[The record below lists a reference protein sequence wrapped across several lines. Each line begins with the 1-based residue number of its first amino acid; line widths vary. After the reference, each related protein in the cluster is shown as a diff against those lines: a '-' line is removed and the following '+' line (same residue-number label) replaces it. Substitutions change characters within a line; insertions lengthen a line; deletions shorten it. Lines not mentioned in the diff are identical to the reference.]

1 MNRRGLGTVALILLV
16 VVAGSVFVTD
26 RYAQRQALASEQA
39 YLQSQLEQASCLTSS
54 GTSETTGRNQ
64 ASVVGRSVDGLT
76 VQVSHQYWYSTE
88 RISADAFSEAVYV
101 VGVDSVRRVRG
112 EPLNLPC

>member
-1 MNRRGLGTVALILLV
+1 MTRRALGIAALVLLA

-54 GTSETTGRNQ
+54 GTSETTGRNR
-64 ASVVGRSVDGLT
+64 ASVVGRSVDGWT
-76 VQVSHQYWYSTE
+76 VRVSHQYWFSTE
-88 RISADAFSEAVYV
+88 EMSADAFSEAVYV
-101 VGVDSVRRVRG
+101 VGVDAVRRVRG
-112 EPLNLPC
+112 EPPTLPC